1 MKVLFVTVIRAVIH
15 LKNNTSMKLFFI
27 YVHAYLNIMKMYFPL
42 FHETYYAALSL
53 RVFYKVEM

>member
-1 MKVLFVTVIRAVIH
+1 
-15 LKNNTSMKLFFI
+15 MKLFFI